1 MFYIAIVMGVI
12 VSCLLISA
20 IVTLAQHE
28 QRLRQLEDE
37 RSEHSVHN
45 A

>member
-1 MFYIAIVMGVI
+1 MLYLSIVMGVI
-12 VSCLLISA
+12 VSCLLIA
-20 IVTLAQHE
+20 TIVTLAQHE

-37 RSEHSVHN
+37 RGEYSVHN